1 MGTCFDEDCI
11 RSHQHVPLRLCNE
24 CFTCLHSNSVS
35 RNHVRHTKPASAWN
49 TIIERDMIE
58 AIVKLLKE
66 TSISLEGIEGEG
78 KRPKWLRQLEGGQ
91 SLGRDIDSMSD
102 EKRMLSRYGIWLMAA
117 MCPPIPEAPSHAVGY
132 IMSMV
137 FQWFTTTA
145 LLPNDSM
152 GSALEQL
159 KTDVSLYRM

>member
-1 MGTCFDEDCI
+1 MC
-11 RSHQHVPLRLCNE
+11 
-24 CFTCLHSNSVS
+24 
-35 RNHVRHTKPASAWN
+35 AWE

-66 TSISLEGIEGEG
+66 TSCQLEGTEGEG

-91 SLGRDIDSMSD
+91 SLGRDIDSMAD

-117 MCPPIPEAPSHAVGY
+117 MCPPSIEAPSHAVGY
-132 IMSMV
+132 MMSMV

-152 GSALEQL
+152 GSSLEQL
-159 KTDVSLYRM
+159 KTDFASEWVNQAINNHYDTFVLTLMPHVPEYAQVGGP